1 MNLAKVLLV
10 EDDLLLRNTLGALLG
25 HRSFEV
31 VGMVDSAEEAV
42 MVNRL
47 RKPDVLLIDLDLG
60 PGPNGIDIAHALRRE
75 NAQLGIIFLTS
86 FTDPR
91 FMDPSNL
98 KIPIGSMY
106 FTKSQVQDVSVLITA
121 ILRAKNQPLTP
132 VRRMEPEKNPLS
144 NQQIDILRR
153 VSMGESSTLIAKDLH
168 ISVKS
173 VEAHLSKIHKILGL
187 ERQSDVSPRI
197 QLTRA
202 FFALTGKKPPGW
214 E

>member
-1 MNLAKVLLV
+1 
-10 EDDLLLRNTLGALLG
+10 
-25 HRSFEV
+25 
-31 VGMVDSAEEAV
+31 
-42 MVNRL
+42 
-47 RKPDVLLIDLDLG
+47 
-60 PGPNGIDIAHALRRE
+60 
-75 NAQLGIIFLTS
+75 
-86 FTDPR
+86 
-91 FMDPSNL
+91 MDPSNL

-153 VSMGESSTLIAKDLH
+153 VSMGESSTLIAKELQ

-173 VEAHLSKIHKILGL
+173 VEAHLSKIHKVLGL
-187 ERQSDVSPRI
+187 ERRSDVSPRI